1 MVKAFILTIPRTVPK
16 KALKVM
22 IEKNDCKK
30 WIIGFEV
37 GNDGYRHYQARLV
50 SSNHDFFE
58 WVKAHI
64 PTAHVEEA
72 STDKFDYERKSGN
85 FISSDDTPEIRQI
98 RFGNLRENQK
108 KIINIVRKQN
118 DRQIDV
124 FYDHSGNH
132 GKTWL
137 SIYLYEKGRGLVVPR
152 ASTTAEKLSAYICS
166 AYKGEE
172 YIIIDIPRAR
182 KVTGELYEAIE
193 ELKDGLVFDHR
204 YSGYCRNVRGVKII
218 IFTNSKLDTKQL
230 SKDRWRLHSVT
241 PKKQKKQK
249 NPSKGGETPPSKPPQ

>member
-85 FISSDDTPEIRQI
+85 FISSDDTPEIRQV
-98 RFGNLRENQK
+98 RFGDMQQHQEEKVNWLKHQSVRE
-108 KIINIVRKQN
+108 
-118 DRQIDV
+118 ID
-124 FYDHSGNH
+124 FWYDPKGHSGKSWMVNKLWEIGGCH
-132 GKTWL
+132 YIRNKSSADRIIADL
-137 SIYLYEKGRGLVVPR
+137 CSKEEKQRRPYVL
-152 ASTTAEKLSAYICS
+152 
-166 AYKGEE
+166 
-172 YIIIDIPRAR
+172 IDIPRAST
-182 KVTGELYEAIE
+182 VTDGLIEALESI
-193 ELKDGLVFDHR
+193 KDGLLDDDR
-204 YSGYCRNVRGVKII
+204 YAGTTINVRGIKVLVMTNNKIKNI
-218 IFTNSKLDTKQL
+218 DKL
-230 SKDRWRLHSVT
+230 S
-241 PKKQKKQK
+241 
-249 NPSKGGETPPSKPPQ
+249 